1 MQWGTSTMI
10 YKLLTMPGSLFL
22 VLALGLIPMGV
33 DAQQAGH
40 EQHHHEASTGDAAD
54 PHAHH
59 KAMLKKPAEPA
70 KSADVD
76 LRDLTLVDQ
85 DGRQVKFVSD
95 VIGDRI
101 VVMDFVYTSCTT
113 VCPVLSAVFK
123 QVQGRLGDQ
132 LGEDVALVSVSVDP
146 ARDTPERLKAYADR
160 QQARPGWIWLTG
172 GKRVMDEVLDG
183 LGAYSPNFEDHPAMV
198 LVGDGRTG
206 EWTRFFGFPSPD
218 RIMEQVTALQAA
230 RQTAS
235 GG

>member
-1 MQWGTSTMI
+1 MI
-10 YKLLTMPGSLFL
+10 YKPFPTLSSLYM
-22 VLALGLIPMGV
+22 VLALGLAPVGV
-33 DAQQAGH
+33 SAQQAEH
-40 EQHHHEASTGDAAD
+40 EQHHHEAAASDAAD

-59 KAMLKKPAEPA
+59 KAMLNKPAEPA

-76 LRDLTLVDQ
+76 LKDLMLVDQ
-85 DGRQVKFVSD
+85 DGREVRFVSD
-95 VIGDRI
+95 VIGDNI

-123 QVQGRLGDQ
+123 QMQARLGDQ

-146 ARDTPERLKAYADR
+146 TRDTPQRLRAYA
-160 QQARPGWIWLTG
+160 AKHKAGSGWIWLTG
-172 GKRVMDEVLDG
+172 PKTTMDEVLDG

-206 EWTRFFGFPSPD
+206 EWSRFFGFPSPD
-218 RIMEQVTALQAA
+218 RLMEQVNALQAA
-230 RQTAS
+230 RQRAA